1 MSGTPSPGPSRPP
14 RPRNPVTLPAEPR
27 PGYTAV
33 ARVLRPHALRGELRV
48 EVFSP
53 TARNIQRGRPVYL
66 RGVRRIVQRAR
77 PAGDDWIIKLSGLET
92 RTDVEDLH
100 GELIEAL
107 DSDVLRDDAESYFIH
122 ELIGLAVVTA
132 AGEALGTLVEV
143 LQPGANDVY
152 VVHGARG
159 EILVPAI
166 GQVVQSIDLAAGRV
180 VITPLP
186 GMLDESP

>member
-1 MSGTPSPGPSRPP
+1 M
-14 RPRNPVTLPAEPR
+14 PAEPR

>member
-1 MSGTPSPGPSRPP
+1 M
-14 RPRNPVTLPAEPR
+14 TLPAEPR

-66 RGVRRIVQRAR
+66 QGIRRVVERAR
-77 PAGDDWIIKLSGLET
+77 QAGDDWIIKLSGLDT
-92 RTDVEDLH
+92 RTQVEHLH
-100 GELIEAL
+100 GELLEAL
-107 DSDVLRDDAESYFIH
+107 DSDVLRDDSESYFIY
-122 ELIGLAVVTA
+122 ELIGLEVVTA
-132 AGEALGTLVEV
+132 SGESLGTIVEV

-152 VVHGARG
+152 VVHGERG

-166 GQVVQSIDLAAGRV
+166 GQVVREINLGARRV